1 MNLDVLGLE
10 ESLQNG
16 LTYNTV
22 LQVDE
27 LFYDTCKSAEF
38 FSFHFTAFLLVIE
51 LWLKICHPIT
61 VVNEAYSIQIP
72 WEPVLK
78 K

>member
-1 MNLDVLGLE
+1 MGL
-10 ESLQNG
+10 
-16 LTYNTV
+16 YTV

-38 FSFHFTAFLLVIE
+38 FFHFTALVLVIE
-51 LWLKICHPIT
+51 FRLKKCQPVT

-72 WEPVLK
+72 
-78 K
+78 

>member
-38 FSFHFTAFLLVIE
+38 FSFHFTAFFVGD
-51 LWLKICHPIT
+51 
-61 VVNEAYSIQIP
+61 
-72 WEPVLK
+72 
-78 K
+78 

>member
-16 LTYNTV
+16 LTYITV

-38 FSFHFTAFLLVIE
+38 FFSFYGLFVGDWVLVKN
-51 LWLKICHPIT
+51 LPPSNSGKWGLQ
-61 VVNEAYSIQIP
+61 YSDP
-72 WEPVLK
+72 MRART
-78 K
+78 